1 MAQNVKKKLCWN
13 CEGNVA
19 RNLET
24 CPYCGVYL
32 NPQGAD
38 NKEDKSDKNLIKPPY
53 PIQNS
58 KKASLKAGDIPKPPY
73 VPEEKEEDEEEE
85 EVLAAPQ
92 EPRANAFLYALL
104 LILAGSQF
112 ALFGLMLYLFSDRGQ
127 LVLSWSQDYGI
138 AFLALSVPLMG
149 WGVKTFRDLK

>member
-1 MAQNVKKKLCWN
+1 MAANEKKKLCWN

-32 NPQGAD
+32 SPQGAD
-38 NKEDKSDKNLIKPPY
+38 NKDQKTDKNLIKPPY

-58 KKASLKAGDIPKPPY
+58 KKDKQVPKPPY

-85 EVLAAPQ
+85 EALATPQ

-104 LILAGSQF
+104 LLLAGSQF

-127 LVLSWSQDYGI
+127 LVLSWSQDYGLV
-138 AFLALSVPLMG
+138 FLALAVPLLG